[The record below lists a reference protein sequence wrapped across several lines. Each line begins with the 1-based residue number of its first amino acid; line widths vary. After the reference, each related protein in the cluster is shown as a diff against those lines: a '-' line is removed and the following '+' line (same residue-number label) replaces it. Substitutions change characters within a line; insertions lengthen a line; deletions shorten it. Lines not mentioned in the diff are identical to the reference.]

1 MSSIQP
7 SSLTDEELVR
17 YAYNMTLTGTLPT
30 SWVMELIKRLETQLD
45 DAK

>member
-17 YAYNMTLTGTLPT
+17 CAYTMTLTGTLPS
-30 SWVMELIKRLETQLD
+30 SWILELIKRL
-45 DAK
+45 DAKIYPQ